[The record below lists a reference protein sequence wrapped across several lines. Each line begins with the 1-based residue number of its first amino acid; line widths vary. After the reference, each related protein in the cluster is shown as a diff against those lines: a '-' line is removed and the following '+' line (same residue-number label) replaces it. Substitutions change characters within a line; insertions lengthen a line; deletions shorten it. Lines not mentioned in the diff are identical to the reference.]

1 MDYPA
6 VFSNYPAVLYGIM
19 GNLLEIGVAT
29 YTDGLYY
36 NLLFSERLHLGFYAA
51 KNVLRL
57 ARAFAATRH
66 VINDLRGFYRAPLNS
81 DSNSIAHFFPSPLP
95 VPTYPGL
102 MPSLTFT
109 RRLSRSDDDVVL
121 AEDEITRQSG
131 IYLATM
137 ARTRSADEDT
147 VMSSSAGSLA
157 ENHEVVVKFTAQY
170 HAEAHHL
177 LATKGFAPVLHACVP
192 VCGGLFMVVMDRVHG
207 ELAWD
212 LVQLEKPIPYDVY
225 QDIHDAIMLL
235 HSNDLVFGDLRPP
248 NIMVVPNGS
257 GSDARC
263 RGVLIDFDWVGTHGI
278 GRYPAS
284 LNNGLVD
291 WVSGIA
297 RYGIMDKAHD
307 IAMLNKFKDQCH
319 SV

>member
-1 MDYPA
+1 LNYPA
-6 VFSNYPAVLYGIM
+6 VVSNYPAVLYGIM

-29 YTDGLYY
+29 YTDGPYY

-57 ARAFAATRH
+57 ARAFAATQR
-66 VINDLRGFYRAPLNS
+66 VINDLRGFYRAPPNS
-81 DSNSIAHFFPSPLP
+81 DSDSIAHFFPSPSP

-109 RRLSRSDDDVVL
+109 RRLSQSKGDVVL

-157 ENHEVVVKFTAQY
+157 DNHEVVVKFTAQY
-170 HAEAHHL
+170 NAEAHRL

-192 VCGGLFMVVMDRVHG
+192 VCGGLFMVVMDRVPG

-225 QDIHDAIMLL
+225 QDINHAIMLL
-235 HSNDLVFGDLRPP
+235 HSNDLVFGDLRPS
-248 NIMVVPNGS
+248 NIMVVSNGS
-257 GSDARC
+257 GSDARSH
-263 RGVLIDFDWVGTHGI
+263 GVLIDFDWVGTHG
-278 GRYPAS
+278 
-284 LNNGLVD
+284 
-291 WVSGIA
+291 
-297 RYGIMDKAHD
+297 
-307 IAMLNKFKDQCH
+307 
-319 SV
+319 